1 MGTPRDDRGFTL
13 TEVLVAIAILAVALV
28 ALLSMLSRGSLN
40 VYAGGGQSK
49 ATAYARQLMEQL
61 RNHPMNPP
69 CNPPAPVPP
78 MQGYV
83 AFTACFPAL
92 PANGN
97 DIPENGINRQWQI
110 AQVPGTA
117 APNSLWTIS
126 VTVAAFQNS
135 QAVGGQNITLQTMR
149 AQCGNG
155 PGQMAC

>member
-1 MGTPRDDRGFTL
+1 MGTPRDARGFTL
-13 TEVLVAIAILAVALV
+13 AEVLIAIAVLAVGLV
-28 ALLSMLSRGSLN
+28 ALLGMLSRGSLN

-78 MQGYV
+78 VQGYV
-83 AFTACFPAL
+83 PFAVCFPAL

-97 DIPENGINRQWQI
+97 DNPEPGITRQWQI

-117 APNSLWTIS
+117 APNGLWTIS

-155 PGQMAC
+155 AGQMAC